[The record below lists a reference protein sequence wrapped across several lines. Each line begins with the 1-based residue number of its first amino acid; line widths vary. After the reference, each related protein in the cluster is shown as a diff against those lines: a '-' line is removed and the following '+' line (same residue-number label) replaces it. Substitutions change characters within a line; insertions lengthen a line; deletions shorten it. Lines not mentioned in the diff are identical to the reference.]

1 MENLSPRD
9 KGEMK
14 FAVESSV
21 KQIDAW
27 KAHLLRSSNQD
38 QARLDV
44 LRSLN
49 QESTLL
55 VLDWA
60 MKFLPRKF
68 RESQTDWFGKRGI
81 SWHLTVATRKNKDG
95 ENEMVTFVH
104 VFEKCNQD
112 SGTVVAILDDV
123 VKQLASIAP
132 EISTIYLRQDN
143 AGCYHSASTLLAIQQ
158 VATRN
163 KLQLSRVDFSDPQ
176 AGKGSCDRKAATI
189 KSHMKIYLNSGHDIE
204 TPEQMVLAMESS
216 GGIPGV
222 RVTLCGPQ
230 SSEKPPTIKWDGI
243 SFLNNMEY
251 TKDGIRVWRAYNVGK
266 GRFIPWSEIN
276 IPNTYVCP
284 TLNTIAKRTPHISFN
299 VVKARRSSEPVPE
312 PLPAVKGQSQSTV
325 DNDGSDSEDEGGL
338 FFCREESCTRSF
350 QRFSSLQKHLDYGS
364 HKYALERETLYDKAM
379 LGYAAKLEQGATA
392 EVPEIRIA
400 DIHLE
405 QPHESV
411 LQKGWALKS
420 TKQRKRLSEKQ
431 KKYLLDVYQIGEST
445 GHKAEPASVAR
456 SMRMSKNSDGSLLFD
471 PSEFLTPQQIT
482 NFFSRLSAKRVLPI
496 DDEAEDEIQEDLRG
510 ATEEKNLQD
519 LSKQVLNEVSI
530 QHPIMYD
537 TYNICDCVSQSKLD
551 KFSISVLQDICGS
564 FQLDTSGIGQRRKK
578 PYIELIVNL
587 VEKCSCK

>member
-1 MENLSPRD
+1 
-9 KGEMK
+9 
-14 FAVESSV
+14 
-21 KQIDAW
+21 
-27 KAHLLRSSNQD
+27 
-38 QARLDV
+38 
-44 LRSLN
+44 
-49 QESTLL
+49 
-55 VLDWA
+55 

-123 VKQLASIAP
+123 FKQLASIAP

-230 SSEKPPTIKWDGI
+230 SSEKPPAIKWDGV

-266 GRFIPWSEIN
+266 GKFIPWSEFN

-284 TLNTIAKRTPHISFN
+284 TLNTVADRTPHISFN
-299 VVKARRSSEPVPE
+299 VVKARRSSEPLPD
-312 PLPAVKGQSQSTV
+312 PLTAVESQSQSTV
-325 DNDGSDSEDEGGL
+325 DDDSSDSEDESGL
-338 FFCREESCTRSF
+338 FFCGEEGCTRSF
-350 QRFSSLQKHLDYGS
+350 QRFSSLQRHLDYGS

-379 LGYAAKLEQGATA
+379 LDYAAKLEQGPTA
-392 EVPEIRIA
+392 EVPEIPTA

-420 TKQRKRLSEKQ
+420 AKQRKRLSEKQ

-445 GHKAEPASVAR
+445 GRKAEPASVAR
-456 SMRMSKNSDGSLLFD
+456 LMRLSKNSDGSLLFD
-471 PSEFLTPQQIT
+471 ASEFLTPQQIA
-482 NFFSRLSAKRVLPI
+482 NFFSRLSAKRVLPT
-496 DDEAEDEIQEDLRG
+496 DDEAEDEIQEDLRE
-510 ATEEKNLQD
+510 ATEEKNLED

-551 KFSISVLQDICGS
+551 KFSISVLLDICGS
-564 FQLDTSGIGQRRKK
+564 FQLDTSDIGQRRKK
-578 PYIELIVNL
+578 PYIELILSL

>member
-1 MENLSPRD
+1 MENVSPRD
-9 KGEMK
+9 KDEMK
-14 FAVESSV
+14 FVVENSV

-38 QARLDV
+38 QSRLDV

-68 RESQTDWFGKRGI
+68 RESQTDWFGKCGI

-95 ENEMVTFVH
+95 ENEMATFVH

-123 VKQLASIAP
+123 FKQLASIAP
-132 EISTIYLRQDN
+132 EITTIYLRQDN

-163 KLQLSRVDFSDPQ
+163 KSQLSRVDFSDAQ

-204 TPEQMVLAMESS
+204 TSEQMVLAMESS

-230 SSEKPPTIKWDGI
+230 CSEKPPAIKWDGV

-266 GRFIPWSEIN
+266 GRFIPWSEFN

-284 TLNTIAKRTPHISFN
+284 TLNSVAKRTPHISFN
-299 VVKARRSSEPVPE
+299 VVKARRSSEPLPD
-312 PLPAVKGQSQSTV
+312 PLPAVESQSQSTV
-325 DNDGSDSEDEGGL
+325 DDDSSDSEDESGL
-338 FFCREESCTRSF
+338 FFCREEGCTRSF

-392 EVPEIRIA
+392 EVPEIPTA

-411 LQKGWALKS
+411 LQKRWALKS

-471 PSEFLTPQQIT
+471 ASEFLTPQQIA
-482 NFFSRLSAKRVLPI
+482 NFFSRLSAKRVLPT
-496 DDEAEDEIQEDLRG
+496 DDEAEDEIQEDLRE

-537 TYNICDCVSQSKLD
+537 TYNLCDCVSKSKLD

-564 FQLDTSGIGQRRKK
+564 FQLDTSDIGQRRKK

>member
-1 MENLSPRD
+1 M
-9 KGEMK
+9 
-14 FAVESSV
+14 
-21 KQIDAW
+21 
-27 KAHLLRSSNQD
+27 
-38 QARLDV
+38 
-44 LRSLN
+44 
-49 QESTLL
+49 
-55 VLDWA
+55 
-60 MKFLPRKF
+60 
-68 RESQTDWFGKRGI
+68 
-81 SWHLTVATRKNKDG
+81 
-95 ENEMVTFVH
+95 
-104 VFEKCNQD
+104 
-112 SGTVVAILDDV
+112 
-123 VKQLASIAP
+123 
-132 EISTIYLRQDN
+132 
-143 AGCYHSASTLLAIQQ
+143 
-158 VATRN
+158 
-163 KLQLSRVDFSDPQ
+163 
-176 AGKGSCDRKAATI
+176 
-189 KSHMKIYLNSGHDIE
+189 
-204 TPEQMVLAMESS
+204 
-216 GGIPGV
+216 
-222 RVTLCGPQ
+222 
-230 SSEKPPTIKWDGI
+230 
-243 SFLNNMEY
+243 
-251 TKDGIRVWRAYNVGK
+251 
-266 GRFIPWSEIN
+266 
-276 IPNTYVCP
+276 
-284 TLNTIAKRTPHISFN
+284 
-299 VVKARRSSEPVPE
+299 
-312 PLPAVKGQSQSTV
+312 
-325 DNDGSDSEDEGGL
+325 DNDSSDSEDESGL